1 MTDRKLTACAQRA
14 RKARSVSAPMLLFA
28 LLALLTASGTRAQE
42 GVKSAAVGA
51 SSPVG
56 AWQASL
62 PNGLRAAT
70 LTFVPTAEG
79 FAGTFVGYD
88 YDRSVDPSHPSEGTP
103 KVSMRSGAVLTDV
116 KLEGDVLTFKMYL
129 RHPSPPPGK
138 PAGFDVSGEIK
149 LSGGDTAE
157 LRLSAPHKP
166 EPMVLKLTRE

>member
-1 MTDRKLTACAQRA
+1 
-14 RKARSVSAPMLLFA
+14 MLLFA